1 MFDYA
6 LVALVEHAVAFQ
18 ELFDVDFV
26 VVGSPCD
33 SVDFVVVV

>member
-1 MFDYA
+1 VLLLVHMFDYA

-26 VVGSPCD
+26 VVG
-33 SVDFVVVV
+33 